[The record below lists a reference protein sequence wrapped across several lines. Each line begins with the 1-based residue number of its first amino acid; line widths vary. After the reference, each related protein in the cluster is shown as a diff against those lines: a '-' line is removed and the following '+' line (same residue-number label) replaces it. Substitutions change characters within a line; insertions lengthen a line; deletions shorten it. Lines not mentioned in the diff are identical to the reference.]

1 MKITA
6 EEATLYAALIAAAI
20 SLITLVFTLKASRS
34 TDLRAARRATLSTSF
49 SELGAL
55 LYELVALS
63 VKMKQMKNGDKFD
76 EVRKK
81 AEATSEKIDELRR
94 KTRYPLWGLDGG
106 LRTIRWVPV
115 YIAHMKHERDS
126 ERARKIIELSTKLRE
141 TIDLAICHAYF
152 TGKPPSKFQK
162 LAVWWHARCLRKYFD
177 GGKPDSGV
185 QT

>member
-20 SLITLVFTLKASRS
+20 SLITLVFTLMASRS

-63 VKMKQMKNGDKFD
+63 VKMKQMKSGEKFD
-76 EVRKK
+76 EVRKR
-81 AEATSEKIDELRR
+81 AEAASEKIDDLRR
-94 KTRYPLWGLDGG
+94 KTRYPLWGLDEG

-115 YIAHMKHERDS
+115 YIAHMKHERDG
-126 ERARKIIELSTKLRE
+126 ERARKIIELSTSLRE
-141 TIDLAICHAYF
+141 TIDLAICYAYF
-152 TGKPPSKFQK
+152 TGKPPTRIQK
-162 LAVWWHARCLRKYFD
+162 LAVWWRARCLRKYFD
-177 GGKPDSGV
+177 DGKPDPV
-185 QT
+185 L

>member
-20 SLITLVFTLKASRS
+20 SLITLVFTLMASRS

-63 VKMKQMKNGDKFD
+63 VKMKQMKGSENFD
-76 EVRKK
+76 EIRKR
-81 AEATSEKIDELRR
+81 AESTSEKIDELRR

-115 YIAHMKHERDS
+115 YIAHLKNERNG
-126 ERARKIIELSTKLRE
+126 ERAGKIIKLSTTLRE

-152 TGKPPSKFQK
+152 TGKPPTHFQK
-162 LAVWWHARCLRKYFD
+162 LAVWWRARCLRKYFD
-177 GGKPDSGV
+177 SGKPEPV
-185 QT
+185 A